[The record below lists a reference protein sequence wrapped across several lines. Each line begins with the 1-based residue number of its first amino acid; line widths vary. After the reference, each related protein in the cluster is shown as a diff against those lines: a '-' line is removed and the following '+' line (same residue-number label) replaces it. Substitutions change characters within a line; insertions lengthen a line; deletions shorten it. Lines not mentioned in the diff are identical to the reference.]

1 MALHRTAVCNVWNRK
16 GNVFRGMYN
25 LGCAKN
31 TPRAS
36 SCKKCD
42 WLHLKTCSCE
52 NIQSGWCE
60 NTGSN
65 LHIFTDFEQ
74 DLLFLL
80 EVKVVDWRMYYGN
93 DKALW
98 GNWLIKYSGVCVC
111 VYLLRVCLVSSFC
124 GLVQLQVQFDPNFT
138 SGDLVQQEAPIRRTF
153 TLHLFLYG
161 CHGNL
166 GATQEIWKKKA
177 EKCHLV
183 KLALLK
189 TFFWTPKPV
198 FSSIRRASRPLTVWR
213 ELVLLE
219 HGDAQHV
226 LVEVL
231 DEELAVEV
239 PLGVEGVADGAGG
252 VALRPHRQLTVR
264 VAFTWTERQC
274 ASVKGRPEIK
284 RRPQRRGGARPH
296 RWVCRLWAPELRSRS
311 PADGRYRW
319 SSGNE
324 LGKHTGGALY

>member
-111 VYLLRVCLVSSFC
+111 VSWGCVWFHHFVVSYSCRSSLTQTSPVATSCSRRRRFAAPLLSISFFMVAT
-124 GLVQLQVQFDPNFT
+124 GT
-138 SGDLVQQEAPIRRTF
+138 SV
-153 TLHLFLYG
+153 
-161 CHGNL
+161 
-166 GATQEIWKKKA
+166 
-177 EKCHLV
+177 
-183 KLALLK
+183 
-189 TFFWTPKPV
+189 
-198 FSSIRRASRPLTVWR
+198 RPR
-213 ELVLLE
+213 KSE
-219 HGDAQHV
+219 
-226 LVEVL
+226 
-231 DEELAVEV
+231 
-239 PLGVEGVADGAGG
+239 
-252 VALRPHRQLTVR
+252 RKRQR
-264 VAFTWTERQC
+264 
-274 ASVKGRPEIK
+274 SVI
-284 RRPQRRGGARPH
+284 
-296 RWVCRLWAPELRSRS
+296 
-311 PADGRYRW
+311 
-319 SSGNE
+319 
-324 LGKHTGGALY
+324 